1 MFHEK
6 SSISRES
13 ETDAHPSGARL
24 GAVAAF
30 GTPAHSVE
38 NASEREG
45 MDAGACR
52 RFSMTGLD
60 HRPTA
65 AFRPEPREAPSMYL
79 IRDVFQCKPGKAKQ
93 LAEKL
98 RATFASTEEHDGF
111 RNSRILVDV
120 VARYWT
126 VVWEAEIESLE
137 QFERHM
143 AGYGARPEVQEAMAG
158 YLDLVDGGHR
168 EIFRIL

>member
-1 MFHEK
+1 
-6 SSISRES
+6 
-13 ETDAHPSGARL
+13 
-24 GAVAAF
+24 
-30 GTPAHSVE
+30 
-38 NASEREG
+38 
-45 MDAGACR
+45 
-52 RFSMTGLD
+52 
-60 HRPTA
+60 
-65 AFRPEPREAPSMYL
+65 MYL
-79 IRDVFQCKPGKAKQ
+79 IRDIFQCKPGKAKQ

-168 EIFRIL
+168 EIFRIV